1 MLADEKKPQ
10 NICVRMLEG
19 AIYTVDE
26 VSDLLGIPRPTL
38 YRYLREYSIPHLR
51 GSGRISIP
59 EDSFDRIREARDLHK
74 EGLGTDSVRRQLRE
88 GRSPDTVELDRRL
101 DHLHETLEDL
111 RGDLRERPA
120 TDEVALSP
128 TLRTI
133 LARQSLL
140 ISAMFNLTGM
150 VEDLLLASG
159 KRRKPLFEDL
169 RAGLRGPLSE
179 GHAGNRLAIQATAPT
194 TAPTTTMAASAA
206 APDANGPVFLHRS
219 AHFGT
224 LGRRRRRGV
233 LALLSLLLV
242 ALCLAWAV
250 PALIGAGGPET
261 SKTGAARQPG
271 QPSGDAP
278 FKDEDPKAV
287 AADEGT
293 SENETTARGNSAGT
307 PTEPTQ
313 VATADTEPEGGVV
326 VPDVSN
332 LRMGEAAQILTDAR
346 LKVAFIRAERSQE
359 RPRTIIG
366 TIPAAGAS
374 VASATPMTL
383 RVSVGTPSIPPATS
397 TADASESASTS
408 SSVSASPSSSVS
420 ANASASASASAPVSA
435 SASASTGHTN

>member
-1 MLADEKKPQ
+1 MLAGEKKPQ

-111 RGDLRERPA
+111 RGDLRERFA

-159 KRRKPLFEDL
+159 KRRRPLFEDL
-169 RAGLRGPLSE
+169 RAGLREPLSE
-179 GHAGNRLAIQATAPT
+179 GHVGDRLAIQAAAPAT
-194 TAPTTTMAASAA
+194 ASATASSA
-206 APDANGPVFLHRS
+206 AKPAANGPASLDRS

-250 PALIGAGGPET
+250 PTLIGAGGPET

-293 SENETTARGNSAGT
+293 SEKETAARGNSAGT
-307 PTEPTQ
+307 PAEPTQ
-313 VATADTEPEGGVV
+313 VANADTEQEGGVV

-332 LRMGEAAQILTDAR
+332 LRMGEAAQILTYAG

-374 VASATPMTL
+374 VASAAPMTL
-383 RVSVGTPSIPPATS
+383 RVSIGTPSIPPATS
-397 TADASESASTS
+397 TADASEPASTS

-420 ANASASASASAPVSA
+420 ANASASAPVSA

>member
-1 MLADEKKPQ
+1 MLAGEKKLQ

-51 GSGRISIP
+51 RSGRISIP

-74 EGLGTDSVRRQLRE
+74 EGLGTESVRRQLRE
-88 GRSPDTVELDRRL
+88 GRGPDTVELDRRL
-101 DHLHETLEDL
+101 DHLHETLEGL

-169 RAGLRGPLSE
+169 RAGLREPLSE
-179 GHAGNRLAIQATAPT
+179 GHPGNRLAIQAAPT
-194 TAPTTTMAASAA
+194 TAPTTAASAA
-206 APDANGPVFLHRS
+206 APVANGPVFLDRS
-219 AHFGT
+219 AHHFGS
-224 LGRRRRRGV
+224 LGRHRRRGL
-233 LALLSLLLV
+233 LALLSVLLV

-250 PALIGAGGPET
+250 PALIGAGDPET
-261 SKTGAARQPG
+261 SKTGAARQAG

-278 FKDEDPKAV
+278 SKGEDPKAV
-287 AADEGT
+287 VADEAT
-293 SENETTARGNSAGT
+293 SADETTARGT
-307 PTEPTQ
+307 PAETPAEPTQ
-313 VATADTEPEGGVV
+313 AATADTKPEGGVV
-326 VPDVSN
+326 VPDVSS
-332 LRMGEAAQILTDAR
+332 LRMGEATQILTDAG
-346 LKVAFIRAERSQE
+346 LEVAFIRAERSQE

-366 TIPAAGAS
+366 TIPEAGAS

-383 RVSVGTPSIPPATS
+383 RVSVGTPSVPPSTS
-397 TADASESASTS
+397 TASGPASTS
-408 SSVSASPSSSVS
+408 ASVSASPSSSVS
-420 ANASASASASAPVSA
+420 AGASASASASAPAST
-435 SASASTGHTN
+435 SASASTGYPN